1 MRERITDDMEKRRL
15 VEEWDES
22 GLSAAA
28 FAEPRGIHPATL
40 GAWGRAIRGPLRR
53 RSRSR
58 SVPRSVD
65 LVELPEAPA
74 GEVRLEVEFGDDRRL
89 VVAGA
94 LTSDMIV
101 ALVTA
106 LEAMVAE

>member
-1 MRERITDDMEKRRL
+1 MRERITDNIEKRRL
-15 VEEWDES
+15 VEEWDNS

-58 SVPRSVD
+58 PVPRSIE
-65 LVELPEAPA
+65 LVEVPETPA
-74 GEVRLEVEFGDDRRL
+74 GEVRVEVVFGDDRRL

-94 LTSDMIV
+94 LTSDMII
-101 ALVTA
+101 ALVMA
-106 LEAMVAE
+106 LEAVVVG